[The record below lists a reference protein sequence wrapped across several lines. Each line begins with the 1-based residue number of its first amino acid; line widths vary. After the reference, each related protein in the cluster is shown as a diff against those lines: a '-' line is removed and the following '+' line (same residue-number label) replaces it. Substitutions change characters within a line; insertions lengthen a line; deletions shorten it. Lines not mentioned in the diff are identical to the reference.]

1 MANFQTLIGLITL
14 LPRILKDLDDPVG
27 VAQVK
32 PKDLQ
37 RSYDFIV
44 VGAGSSGSV
53 VAARLVESSASV
65 LLLEAGTDGTYLT
78 EIPAAVG
85 ATLGSS
91 LDGAYHTKADGRSC
105 LGMKD
110 DQCLKHAG
118 KVIGGGSTINGM
130 LHVRED
136 QEDFNTWERK
146 GNPGWGWK
154 DVLPYFKKSEDQQ
167 NPQ

>member
-1 MANFQTLIGLITL
+1 M
-14 LPRILKDLDDPVG
+14 KDLDDPIG

-32 PKDLQ
+32 PVELKS
-37 RSYDFIV
+37 SYDFIV

-53 VAARLVESSASV
+53 VADRLAESGASV

-91 LDGAYHTKADGRSC
+91 LDWSYRTQADGRSC
-105 LGMKD
+105 LGMKG
-110 DQCLKHAG
+110 DQCLWHAG
-118 KVIGGGSTINGM
+118 KVIGGGSTVNGM
-130 LHVRED
+130 LYVRGD
-136 QEDFNTWERK
+136 QEDYDTWERK

-167 NPQ
+167 NPQYARNTELYLVGGQLPI